1 MCALMVRTFTAHP
14 QISPSALVLMQ
25 LHFSLYV
32 SPRWVYMATK
42 HGRRVPESE
51 HAVGGTTLAMESLKQ
66 SSVTADKTNSRELST
81 ENKELITPFRSLQ
94 PKLNTRV
101 S

>member
-1 MCALMVRTFTAHP
+1 MCSNGWYIRCKSTDLSICLGAYAAP
-14 QISPSALVLMQ
+14 LVAVCLP
-25 LHFSLYV
+25 
-32 SPRWVYMATK
+32 PRWVYMATK

-51 HAVGGTTLAMESLKQ
+51 HAVGGTTLAMEPLKQ
-66 SSVTADKTNSRELST
+66 SSITADKTNSRELST

>member
-1 MCALMVRTFTAHP
+1 
-14 QISPSALVLMQ
+14 
-25 LHFSLYV
+25 
-32 SPRWVYMATK
+32 MATK
-42 HGRRVPESE
+42 HGHRVPESE

-66 SSVTADKTNSRELST
+66 SSVTAEKTNSRELST